1 MPESGTFE
9 PNWVSPPGDTIAELL
24 AHRSLSLVDFAE
36 RIGTPVAT
44 ADELARGLVQIDR
57 PLAER
62 LERALGPSA
71 TFWINREAQ
80 YRADIARLG
89 SRATTAADKAWVQ
102 GLPTRDMVAFGW
114 IRATETFAEKLA
126 ECLRF
131 FAVPNVDAW
140 HRQYGGAAAVAAF
153 RMSSA
158 FESRPGAVSTWLRWA
173 EIVSGRAE
181 CRPWAPEKFRA
192 KLDEIRRMTWVKDPA
207 VFLPKLRK
215 ICADCGVAVVV
226 ARTPSGCP
234 ASGATRFLTP
244 DKALMVLSFRYR
256 TDDQF
261 WFTFFHEAGHLLL
274 HGKDALFLED
284 GSDVT
289 SPEEAEANEFAAR
302 LLIPDALLTEFR
314 ALRPLPKDIFD
325 FARRAE
331 VAPGMIV
338 GQLQH
343 HNRLGKDRLNYLK
356 RRYSWDA
363 ILSDS
368 ATP

>member
-1 MPESGTFE
+1 
-9 PNWVSPPGDTIAELL
+9 
-24 AHRSLSLVDFAE
+24 
-36 RIGTPVAT
+36 
-44 ADELARGLVQIDR
+44 
-57 PLAER
+57 
-62 LERALGPSA
+62 
-71 TFWINREAQ
+71 
-80 YRADIARLG
+80 
-89 SRATTAADKAWVQ
+89 
-102 GLPTRDMVAFGW
+102 
-114 IRATETFAEKLA
+114 
-126 ECLRF
+126 
-131 FAVPNVDAW
+131 
-140 HRQYGGAAAVAAF
+140 
-153 RMSSA
+153 
-158 FESRPGAVSTWLRWA
+158 
-173 EIVSGRAE
+173 
-181 CRPWAPEKFRA
+181 
-192 KLDEIRRMTWVKDPA
+192 
-207 VFLPKLRK
+207 
-215 ICADCGVAVVV
+215 
-226 ARTPSGCP
+226 
-234 ASGATRFLTP
+234 
-244 DKALMVLSFRYR
+244 MVLSFRYR